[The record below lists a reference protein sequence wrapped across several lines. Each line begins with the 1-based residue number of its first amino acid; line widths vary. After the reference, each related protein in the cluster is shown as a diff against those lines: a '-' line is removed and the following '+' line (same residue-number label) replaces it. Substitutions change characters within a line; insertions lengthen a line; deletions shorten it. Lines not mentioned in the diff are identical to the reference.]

1 MGHRLTRLYT
11 GTGDTGTTQLAD
23 GRRVPKSH
31 PLVVAMGEVDE
42 INSALA
48 VALSHP
54 LPEAVRTAL
63 TGVQHRLFEI
73 GAELAM
79 PEYRG
84 CDAGHVD
91 QLEAAIDRINAE
103 LPPLKEFIL
112 PGGGQGAAACHLAR
126 AVCRRGE
133 RALVAAQEAGE
144 ELNAESVRFVN
155 RLSDL
160 LFAVARRATRDAG
173 ADEVQWDHQRPPAG
187 GTGPEG

>member
-1 MGHRLTRLYT
+1 MGNRLTRLYT

-23 GRRVPKSH
+23 GRRISKTH
-31 PLVVAMGEVDE
+31 ALVIAMGEIDE
-42 INSALA
+42 VNSALG

-54 LPEAVRTAL
+54 LPEAVREAL

-79 PEYRG
+79 PEYLG
-84 CDAGHVD
+84 CEAKHVD
-91 QLEAAIDRINAE
+91 QLEAAIDRINDE

-112 PGGGQGAAACHLAR
+112 PGGGPGAAACHMAR

-133 RALVAAQEAGE
+133 RALVAAGEAGE
-144 ELNAESVRFVN
+144 TVNAESVRFVN

-173 ADEVQWDHQRPPAG
+173 VSEVQWDHDRY
-187 GTGPEG
+187 GTGQGS